1 MCLCAAPE
9 RGRRSLKPR
18 IFIGSSSESE
28 DIASYVRSCLE
39 PDYECVI
46 WKDRF
51 FELNRGT
58 YENLAK
64 NAIAFDYAIYIGGQ
78 DDRVVRLDDKKTKI
92 APRDNV
98 YLEFALYAGIL
109 SPARS
114 YFLIDEECTIAS
126 DLLGITVLYYSD
138 KQSVKNCCVQIKQKI
153 KEESQLNRIQLL
165 PSTSLAVGYFENF
178 LRNMEYVL
186 PDLSTIEVCG
196 QLHSVKN
203 FAQSLEVVIPDTVD
217 TDWALWAVSYKKK
230 YQLQEAVLNCQLRKA
245 GVLLDY
251 DALNKDQRLRL
262 LDVPLTL
269 RASFRAVGLVLGT
282 DYIGNTKVLEAARRK
297 EVDNFV
303 LTLEN
308 LIKTTAHI
316 NAITT
321 IKTVT
326 L

>member
-1 MCLCAAPE
+1 M
-9 RGRRSLKPR
+9 KPR

-126 DLLGITVLYYSD
+126 DLLGITVLHYSD
-138 KQSVKNCCVQIKQKI
+138 KRSVKNCCVQIKQKI

-165 PSTSLAVGYFENF
+165 PSTSLA
-178 LRNMEYVL
+178 VL

-230 YQLQEAVLNCQLRKA
+230 YQL
-245 GVLLDY
+245 
-251 DALNKDQRLRL
+251 
-262 LDVPLTL
+262 
-269 RASFRAVGLVLGT
+269 
-282 DYIGNTKVLEAARRK
+282 
-297 EVDNFV
+297 
-303 LTLEN
+303 
-308 LIKTTAHI
+308 
-316 NAITT
+316 
-321 IKTVT
+321 
-326 L
+326 